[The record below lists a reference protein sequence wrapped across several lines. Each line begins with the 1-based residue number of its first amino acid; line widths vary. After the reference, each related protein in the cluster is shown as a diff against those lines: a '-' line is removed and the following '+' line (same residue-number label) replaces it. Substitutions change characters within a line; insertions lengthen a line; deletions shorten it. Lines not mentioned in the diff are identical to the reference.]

1 MFPNPLIF
9 FLGALLLFV
18 AIALGAL
25 LACYKR
31 CPRGKLIVVYGP
43 ARGQRP
49 RFVIT
54 SQGRFVLPLLQDY
67 AFLSLASIRVPDVG
81 RGLTV
86 KIGETAELRNSAAL
100 NLLKLS
106 ENEIVRLVRERLKE
120 VGEEGTESVVR
131 AKLNE
136 LGLEVVQE

>member
-1 MFPNPLIF
+1 
-9 FLGALLLFV
+9 
-18 AIALGAL
+18 
-25 LACYKR
+25 
-31 CPRGKLIVVYGP
+31 
-43 ARGQRP
+43 
-49 RFVIT
+49 
-54 SQGRFVLPLLQDY
+54 
-67 AFLSLASIRVPDVG
+67 VPDVG